1 MRYDRILHTA
11 LSSPWSIEED
21 QLRVMLRLFARRAA
35 GVSASD
41 EEIQAA
47 VDTRRDPMVQVVNR
61 VAVLPLYGAIFPKSN
76 LMTQAS
82 GATAIGSWIETFEA
96 LAADPDVAAIV
107 LDVDSPGGSTAGITE
122 AAARMR
128 PAVEGKPVVAVSN
141 FLCASAAYWI
151 AAQAD
156 QIVAAPSSMTGSIG
170 VIAIHESIAA
180 ALEAEGVDV
189 TIISAGKFKAEGN
202 PYEELDPEATAELQ
216 RVVDEFYAQFVKAVA
231 QGRGVSESD
240 VRSGFGQGRALPATR
255 AHVRGPGRPDRH
267 HPDGRLPAAV
277 APATQRHAPPP
288 RAGRRAC
295 RWRATK
301 EQLAADVITNCPL
314 QTSLRPHPA
323 PRTSRPPLERRMKEP
338 SHV

>member
-82 GATAIGSWIETFEA
+82 GATAIGSWIDTFEA

-216 RVVDEFYAQFVKAVA
+216 RVVDEFYAQFVTAVA

-240 VRSGFGQGRALPATR
+240 VRSGFGQGRALPASR
-255 AHVRGPGRPDRH
+255 AMAEGLVDRIDTIQTVVSQLQS
-267 HPDGRLPAAV
+267 PQRRSAMLRRRAQDDAPAV
-277 APATQRHAPPP
+277 AWA
-288 RAGRRAC
+288 
-295 RWRATK
+295 K
-301 EQLAADVITNCPL
+301 EQLADDVPTNVHTNVTTP
-314 QTSLRPHPA
+314 TPSPEDIA
-323 PRTSRPPLERRMKEP
+323 AALERRMKEP
-338 SHV
+338 IHA